1 MGYDFPLFPI
11 ADNPEYLQMMKRSLC
26 PLLIPLI
33 SICAM
38 APTFGVD
45 EPPSCTDHSIAASA
59 VRTPEDVQAFVQC
72 AYEYVRAKGFGE
84 ARRAFHEDERWK
96 HGTIYI
102 FVSEVTPVSDQTR
115 SFVFPPDPSR
125 EGLTFRRLLVD
136 AFGNNYYKERHRILS
151 IVEEGW
157 IYYSFTNPETGRDEP
172 KASYVKSIDWNG
184 TPAAIGAGIYRR
196 DIPGTCNSEEVN
208 AMLLDSDP
216 SNERLKEF
224 VRCAAME
231 LEMKGYFAIDT
242 LTTEPRWRSDSI
254 YLFALDTDGY
264 TLFSGEPYSQQ
275 ILSLIST
282 LLGDTQFSGD
292 PNSQGSGIPELDNK
306 LVEELF
312 SLFSILL
319 GDTQF
324 GGDPNGQGSGIP
336 ELDNIPVEEL
346 FSLISI
352 LLGDPNGHGSG
363 VPELNNMPEEELLS
377 LISTLLGD
385 TQFSVDLYSQES
397 IVSEL
402 EGTVEDHEVVSV
414 ADAFGETFL
423 YYSRRNP
430 STGMM
435 QRKVTFVKR
444 IVSFGLPIL
453 IGAGYYLDEG
463 P

>member
-275 ILSLIST
+275 ILSLISILLGDT
-282 LLGDTQFSGD
+282 QVNGDPNSEGAGVPELSNMPEEEIFSLISILLGDTQFSGD
-292 PNSQGSGIPELDNK
+292 IYSQGAGVPELRTP
-306 LVEELF
+306 EEEIL
-312 SLFSILL
+312 SLISILL

-324 GGDPNGQGSGIP
+324 SGDIYSQGA
-336 ELDNIPVEEL
+336 
-346 FSLISI
+346 
-352 LLGDPNGHGSG
+352 G
-363 VPELNNMPEEELLS
+363 VPELRTPEEEH
-377 LISTLLGD
+377 D
-385 TQFSVDLYSQES
+385 D
-397 IVSEL
+397 
-402 EGTVEDHEVVSV
+402 VSV
-414 ADAFGETFL
+414 ANAFGETFL
-423 YYSRRNP
+423 YYTSRNP

-435 QRKVTFVKR
+435 QQKVTFVKR
-444 IVSFGLPIL
+444 IVSMGLPFL